1 MLLVWMYAVI
11 IIIWTCLKCVFGIE
25 QKSKKFM
32 NAFWAV
38 LYKVFHHQ
46 SETLDVCIGT

>member
-1 MLLVWMYAVI
+1 
-11 IIIWTCLKCVFGIE
+11 
-25 QKSKKFM
+25 M

-46 SETLDVCIGT
+46 SETLDVCIET